1 MHAHLTR
8 RQPTWRPG
16 SAHVDGNVESDRP
29 TWIMTALRGQQRIDL
44 TSGPLH
50 THDTAQRLADLLN
63 STDPTQWNHLIET
76 TIPDV
81 LSGHWG

>member
-1 MHAHLTR
+1 
-8 RQPTWRPG
+8 
-16 SAHVDGNVESDRP
+16 
-29 TWIMTALRGQQRIDL
+29 MTALRGQQRIDL
-44 TSGPLH
+44 ASGPLH
-50 THDTAQRLADLLN
+50 THDTARRLADLLN